1 MGKTDKHPVTEM
13 EQLAAAITEGTK
25 ATLQGLL
32 NEAVCDYL
40 REEILSEEDDE
51 QDDVEGAEEIE
62 SSDVPEFG
70 ESSDDVDAGE
80 ADAEEAP
87 EEAAHHRC
95 GCRP

>member
-25 ATLQGLL
+25 TTLQGLL

-51 QDDVEGAEEIE
+51 QDDVEGAEDEKTNIL
-62 SSDVPEFG
+62 
-70 ESSDDVDAGE
+70 
-80 ADAEEAP
+80 
-87 EEAAHHRC
+87 
-95 GCRP
+95 